1 MSTPDIRHLPGT
13 DGAAHVDRAGVP
25 NRRSAAGHLL
35 GVQQLRDA
43 LAITSPPSLTIAVV
57 AGLQAA
63 LSLLLAASAAWAVG
77 YAELACFSA
86 LGSLASLFGRH
97 AVPLERRRII
107 AVCSALLVAA
117 VMVPAAASFLQASV
131 PVRCALIA
139 LAAGAATLCVAQ
151 WRLGGPGAIIFT
163 FAFAG
168 SFAPTGSLTEIG
180 ARGLA
185 AGLGGAVAWL
195 VCCLTDRLRISE
207 VRRLRLPTPSA
218 RPFTHEVVAAGR
230 IVVGAAIALAVA
242 QASGWRYP
250 GWAAVGALAVMQG
263 THLHITASR
272 ALQRTIGTVI
282 GVAATWII
290 LSNTTDYSLLI
301 AISALFLLLTE
312 IVVGFNYGLGQAAVT
327 PVALLMT
334 YIAAPQ
340 PPTSLLTER
349 LCETLLGA
357 MVGIVLAI
365 VMSSLDDRVHL
376 DTIRRGREPPK

>member
-1 MSTPDIRHLPGT
+1 M
-13 DGAAHVDRAGVP
+13 P
-25 NRRSAAGHLL
+25 NRRSAAAHLL
-35 GVQQLRDA
+35 GARQFRDA

-57 AGLQAA
+57 VGVQAA
-63 LSLLLAASAAWAVG
+63 LSLVLAASASWAAG
-77 YAELACFSA
+77 HAELACFSA

-97 AVPLERRRII
+97 VAPSERRRII
-107 AVCSALLVAA
+107 AVCGALLVAA
-117 VMVPAAASFLQASV
+117 VMVPATASFLQASV

-139 LAAGAATLCVAQ
+139 FAAGASTLAVAQ

-168 SFAPTGSLTEIG
+168 SFAPTGSLAEIG
-180 ARGLA
+180 ARALA
-185 AGLGGAVAWL
+185 AALGAALAWL
-195 VCCLTDRLRISE
+195 VCGLTDRLRLSE
-207 VRRLRLPTPSA
+207 VRRLRLPALSA
-218 RPFTHEVVAAGR
+218 RPFSHEAVAAGR
-230 IVVGAAIALAVA
+230 ILVGAAIALAVA

-290 LSNTTDYSLLI
+290 LSNTMDYSTLI

-312 IVVGFNYGLGQAAVT
+312 TIVGFNYGLGQAAVT

-340 PPTSLLTER
+340 PPTSLLAER

-357 MVGIVLAI
+357 MIGIVLAI

-376 DTIRRGREPPK
+376 DTIRRGREPSK